1 MSCTASGWQNTTTC
15 LLMHINLRWYQ
26 NSRVTAVSQP
36 ATQTFASNNSNIHD
50 VVEKSCPSQLR
61 RGPLNYSDEGFAPSL
76 FEGSKINLSRDFHI
90 EASNVRMISSTAKNR
105 SVASASSAQTMRPR
119 VLPFGD
125 NRPQATE
132 KLGGY
137 YQ

>member
-1 MSCTASGWQNTTTC
+1 MVGRTPQPASSCTSTCGGIKGLELQLFPSQRPKLSRRTT
-15 LLMHINLRWYQ
+15 
-26 NSRVTAVSQP
+26 
-36 ATQTFASNNSNIHD
+36 ATYTD

-61 RGPLNYSDEGFAPSL
+61 RGPLNYSDEGSAPSL

-132 KLGGY
+132 KLGAY